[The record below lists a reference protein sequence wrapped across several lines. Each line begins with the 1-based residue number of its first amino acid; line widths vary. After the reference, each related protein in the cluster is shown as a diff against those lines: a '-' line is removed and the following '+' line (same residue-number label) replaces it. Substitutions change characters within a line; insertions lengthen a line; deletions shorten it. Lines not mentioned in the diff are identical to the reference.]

1 MNNNFDMNKPQFKM
15 EDIDAFRIQSFLNF
29 CKIISV
35 LIVILSMVLAI
46 VSFVATN
53 IGAGIGYMFG
63 GIMSGMFLW
72 KFSELFCGFLYD
84 VKVIRTLIKEA
95 LRNGVLLDV
104 KSIKN
109 QLEKITQKMDDNNV
123 GGKTND

>member
-1 MNNNFDMNKPQFKM
+1 MNNNFDMNKQQFKM

-95 LRNGVLLDV
+95 QRNGVLLDV

-109 QLEKITQKMDDNNV
+109 QLEKITKKMDDM
-123 GGKTND
+123 

>member
-53 IGAGIGYMFG
+53 IGAGIGYNERNVFMEVLGAF
-63 GIMSGMFLW
+63 F
-72 KFSELFCGFLYD
+72 GFLYD

-95 LRNGVLLDV
+95 QRNGVLLDV

-109 QLEKITQKMDDNNV
+109 QLEKITKKD
-123 GGKTND
+123 G